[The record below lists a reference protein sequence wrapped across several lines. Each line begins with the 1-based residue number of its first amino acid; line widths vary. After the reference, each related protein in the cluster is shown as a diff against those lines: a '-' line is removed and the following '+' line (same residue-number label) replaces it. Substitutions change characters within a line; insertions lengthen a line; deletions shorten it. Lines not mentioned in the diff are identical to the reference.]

1 MIKQNNSK
9 QVNDAVLDVKSRSEK
24 GIKLAQ
30 KPVISTKAENTSKKR
45 KHGENSPR
53 KTESVETPGFK
64 AMKCRC
70 RRSFYQP
77 IDRGKYRNKEE
88 GRGGG
93 IHEILMPSTNIF
105 ELNCFLCFLIN
116 RFKTIFQNH
125 EHKN

>member
-1 MIKQNNSK
+1 VIKQNNSK

-24 GIKLAQ
+24 GMKGMKPAQ
-30 KPVISTKAENTSKKR
+30 KPVISTKAEKKR

-93 IHEILMPSTNIF
+93 EFMKF
-105 ELNCFLCFLIN
+105 
-116 RFKTIFQNH
+116 
-125 EHKN
+125 